1 MIYRAG
7 ALAAMVVVLSAG
19 SCSAAK
25 FKAIY
30 SFCVEQDCADG
41 AGTPNDLFYDA
52 AKDTLY
58 GTTWGGGEFGK
69 GTFYSLKRNKKGKWK
84 HSVLFA
90 FPCDTQCPGG
100 YSPGAG
106 LIRDKDGNFY
116 STSRLGAFGAPGGV
130 FKLVRAGKSW
140 TEVGLYD
147 FCQQPSCADGGSPEG
162 LTYAGEAQGQPYDEV
177 SPLYG
182 VTAMGG
188 GHGDGEV
195 YSLTPN
201 GDGWTFSVIYSFLD
215 AGVPF
220 GALTMDANENLFGR
234 TTGRNSKGAIFE
246 LSKKSGEWSVSYW
259 HDLNGASDGEIANRG
274 FFLDSSGIVFG
285 ATRLGGDTEFESE
298 GGGTIFELSGSTY
311 QVVHDFCTTQDCR
324 DGMEP
329 AGGLTPD
336 ANGNLLGVVDEGGD
350 YAHGGVYRWNGSQS
364 TLLYSFCKKSG
375 CPDGNEPIN
384 EVTLDLS
391 GNIYGV
397 VAHNGINSEAGIFE
411 LTP

>member
-215 AGVPF
+215 SGVPF

-274 FFLDSSGIVFG
+274 FSSTAQVPCSAPRGSA
-285 ATRLGGDTEFESE
+285 ATRSLRAKGAARSSSYRARRIRSSTISARRKIA
-298 GGGTIFELSGSTY
+298 GTAWSRLAGSRRT
-311 QVVHDFCTTQDCR
+311 QMEISSAWWTKAAITRTAASTAGTDRSRLCCTAFARNRAVPTAMNR
-324 DGMEP
+324 
-329 AGGLTPD
+329 
-336 ANGNLLGVVDEGGD
+336 
-350 YAHGGVYRWNGSQS
+350 S
-364 TLLYSFCKKSG
+364 TR
-375 CPDGNEPIN
+375 
-384 EVTLDLS
+384 
-391 GNIYGV
+391 
-397 VAHNGINSEAGIFE
+397 
-411 LTP
+411 